1 MKILSKN
8 KDMKK
13 EKKKPKQP
21 KPPTPK
27 AMFIAVLSLLICSSN
42 FATAKVTVSTGGS
55 SDGDSLVSQ
64 KGPKG
69 PNATVV
75 TSTKGG
81 SISRASARSLF
92 TKKKITHGNK
102 VVSAGTAGDA
112 DLTHVS
118 ANSFFAGTA
127 TFHSDD
133 GEPVEN
139 FTIDLGLSGSLRC
152 KTSDPELGQGFSI
165 AKMST
170 DVIVDGTSKFA
181 GAATQDG
188 SDIFTATGDLVS
200 GDFTTAAN
208 SATLKKTFPISLGTL
223 TDGQKLAFFFAGSTL
238 VSYGEDVPITFCEAD
253 FFNTDTFQATK
264 NQGGK
269 LTIAAGRPITVGLID
284 DPDLAADE
292 VLYIESPNATLLG
305 SIDTVKVIVAVDGG
319 TFDAGVG
326 IVGDV
331 DEDGIPDLVI
341 TATNPIQSVLVTAL
355 QNSFNNTVIVY
366 GETSDG
372 EAVSGSLDLSS
383 LE

>member
-1 MKILSKN
+1 MKTLNKN
-8 KDMKK
+8 KDVKK
-13 EKKKPKQP
+13 EKKKPKQK

-27 AMFIAVLSLLICSSN
+27 AMFVAVLGLLLCTAN
-42 FATAKVTVSTGGS
+42 FASAKVSVSTGGS
-55 SDGDSLVSQ
+55 SDGTSLVSQ

-75 TSTKGG
+75 TSAKGG
-81 SISRASARSLF
+81 SIAKASAKSLF

-102 VVSAGTAGDA
+102 VISSGTTGDA
-112 DLTHVS
+112 ELTHVS

-139 FTIDLGLSGSLRC
+139 FTIDLGLDGSLRC

-170 DVIVDGTSKFA
+170 DVIVDGTVKFS

-188 SDIFTATGDLVS
+188 SDVFTTTGNLSS
-200 GDFTTAAN
+200 GDFTTGDH
-208 SATLKKTFPISLGTL
+208 SATLKKTYQINLGTL
-223 TDGQKLAFFFAGSTL
+223 TDGQKLPFFFAGSTL
-238 VSYGEDVPITFCEAD
+238 VSYGADVPISFCEAD
-253 FFNTDTFQATK
+253 FFHTDTFQAAK
-264 NQGGK
+264 AQGGK
-269 LTIAAGRPITVGLID
+269 LTIAAGNPVTVGYID
-284 DPDLAADE
+284 DPDVPADE

-319 TFDAGVG
+319 TFTAAPGL
-326 IVGDV
+326 VGDV
-331 DEDGIPDLVI
+331 DEDGIPDIVI
-341 TATNPIQSVLVTAL
+341 TATDPVQSVMVIAL

-372 EAVSGSLDLSS
+372 AAVSGSLDLSA

>member
-1 MKILSKN
+1 MKTLNKN
-8 KDMKK
+8 KDVKK
-13 EKKKPKQP
+13 EKKKPKQK

-27 AMFIAVLSLLICSSN
+27 AMIVAVLSVLACSSN
-42 FATAKVTVSTGGS
+42 FAHAKVTVSTGGS
-55 SDGDSLVSQ
+55 SDGSSLVST

-69 PNATVV
+69 PNATIV
-75 TSTKGG
+75 TSAKGG
-81 SISRASARSLF
+81 SITKASAKSLF

-102 VVSAGTAGDA
+102 VVSAGTAGDE

-118 ANSFFAGTA
+118 ANSAFAGTA

-139 FTIDLGLSGSLRC
+139 FTIDMGLNGSLRC
-152 KTSDPELGQGFSI
+152 KNTDPELEPSFSL

-170 DVIVDGTSKFA
+170 DLVVDGAVKFA

-188 SDIFTATGDLVS
+188 ADVFTATGNLSS
-200 GDFTTAAN
+200 GDFTTASN
-208 SATLKKTFPISLGTL
+208 SATIHKTYTISLGTL
-223 TDGQKLAFFFAGSTL
+223 TDGQKLPFFFAGSTL
-238 VSYGEDVPITFCEAD
+238 VSYGEDVGITFCEAD

-264 NQGGK
+264 AQGGK
-269 LTIAAGRPITVGLID
+269 LTIAAGKPVTVGLID
-284 DPDLAADE
+284 DPDVVSDE

-366 GETSDG
+366 GETSNG
-372 EAVSGSLDLSS
+372 EAVSGSLDLSA